1 MEPWQGHARRS
12 SRRGPSGCRRD
23 RVPRIVGD
31 ERDGRVDEGPGG
43 GAGDAAAL
51 AQPVGSGGCGGAETV
66 GQRHDG
72 RTQTAAGGERGTA
85 PGERDSGDGFGF
97 FAVRIPQDAPS

>member
-1 MEPWQGHARRS
+1 MARGAHA
-12 SRRGPSGCRRD
+12 G
-23 RVPRIVGD
+23 VQ
-31 ERDGRVDEGPGG
+31 DEGRQAASGIAFLVLSETNAMAALMKDPGG

-51 AQPVGSGGCGGAETV
+51 AQPVGRGGCGGVETV

-85 PGERDSGDGFGF
+85 PGE
-97 FAVRIPQDAPS
+97 